1 MRHEGGGGMLLRL
14 GYDLTH
20 QHEAVKRERDK
31 LGFLM

>member
-1 MRHEGGGGMLLRL
+1 MRHKGGGVMLLRL
-14 GYDLTH
+14 GYDTH